1 MAKNIKYAKVDS
13 VTGISEIIATATNGA
28 IHPTL
33 SGLSQTFDWGQYY
46 YGTVDD
52 SASADA
58 SNFIF

>member
-33 SGLSQTFDWGQYY
+33 SGLSQTFDW
-46 YGTVDD
+46 
-52 SASADA
+52 
-58 SNFIF
+58 